1 MAFASHS
8 TQYAEAQINMTPLV
22 DVLLVLLVIF
32 MVAAPLP
39 SRPIELTLPQASPP
53 DASRAAPPEPIRLRI
68 DAAGGLYWNG
78 GAASAGELPRLFAD
92 EVARANRDRPPVV
105 EVDADPDSD
114 YQSLATELTAAR
126 NADLDVGFVRR

>member
-32 MVAAPLP
+32 MVATPLP
-39 SRPIELTLPQASPP
+39 SRPIELILPQASPP
-53 DASRAAPPEPIRLRI
+53 DADRPEPPPPIRLRI
-68 DAAGGLYWNG
+68 DAAGALYWNG

-92 EVARANRDRPPVV
+92 EAAREPDQRPVV

-114 YQSLATELTAAR
+114 YQALATVLAAAR
-126 NADLDVGFVRR
+126 NAELDVGFVRR